1 MQIRPVSHHGVSS
14 ISGAKQQTA
23 APELKEVYGRSS
35 LRSMRYPGTSIGR
48 AITQLLEGFA
58 TMMMLPFFIYTFF
71 IASMS
76 IVFLP
81 LMIVFVPF
89 IIVGD
94 LMREILHTILPWV
107 FPDPRFG

>member
-1 MQIRPVSHHGVSS
+1 MQISPVSSHGVSS
-14 ISGAKQQTA
+14 ISSAKHQIA

-35 LRSMRYPGTSIGR
+35 IRSLRYPGTSIGR
-48 AITQLLEGFA
+48 AIIQLLEGVA

-81 LMIVFVPF
+81 LMMVLVPF
-89 IIVGD
+89 VIVGD
-94 LMREILHTILPWV
+94 LMHEILHTILPWV
-107 FPDPRFG
+107 FPDPSN